1 MYSAISI
8 GGKRLYDLARQ
19 GIEVERERRSVTIH
33 SLELTAA
40 QPQENRYT
48 IEVSCSKG
56 TYIRTLC
63 ADIGEALGCGATM
76 TALRRTC
83 AAGFSL
89 EDALTLEQAQQLAEQ
104 GALRERM
111 LPIERVFSSLPRL
124 HLGGK
129 QEQMYR
135 RCSSGPC
142 PAGRRAE
149 LCRLEGGRGC
159 LWRRRRL
166 SGIELPGLGKPR
178 AAPAQAVC
186 HLTAVNLPLS

>member
-1 MYSAISI
+1 MRTVLERFRGPISQLPPMYSAISI

-19 GIEVERERRSVTIH
+19 GIEVERERRPVTIH

-48 IEVSCSKG
+48 IEVKLLEG
-56 TYIRTLC
+56 DLYQNP
-63 ADIGEALGCGATM
+63 
-76 TALRRTC
+76 LRRHRRSAGLWSDHDRPAPHLC
-83 AAGFSL
+83 CRFFAGGCFDPGAGAA
-89 EDALTLEQAQQLAEQ
+89 ALPNR

-135 RCSSGPC
+135 NGVRLDLARLDGAQTL
-142 PAGRRAE
+142 PAGRGTW
-149 LCRLEGGRGC
+149 LSLE
-159 LWRRRRL
+159 
-166 SGIELPGLGKPR
+166 K
-178 AAPAQAVC
+178 AA
-186 HLTAVNLPLS
+186 SFWD